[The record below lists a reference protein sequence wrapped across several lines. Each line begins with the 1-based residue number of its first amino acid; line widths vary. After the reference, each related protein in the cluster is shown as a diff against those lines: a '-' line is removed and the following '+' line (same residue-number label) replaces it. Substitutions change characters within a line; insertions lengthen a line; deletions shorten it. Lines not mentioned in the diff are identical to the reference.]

1 MRCSL
6 TGSREGSDKHGD
18 DGQQQGGE
26 VQDVTPDD
34 PKQSG
39 DGSPNQ
45 DVGGHGLVPNS
56 PEARYREVLSI
67 PVISRPLFP
76 GVIMPVMVQ
85 DNRVI
90 KELIDIRKQGYAR
103 MVVLSIHVFY

>member
-1 MRCSL
+1 MHSIFFVQCSL
-6 TGSREGSDKHGD
+6 TGSREDSDNHDGG
-18 DGQQQGGE
+18 DGQQQQQMGE

-34 PKQSG
+34 AAQRG

-45 DVGGHGLVPNS
+45 DVRGHGLVPNS

-67 PVISRPLFP
+67 PVVRRPLFP

-90 KELIDIRKQGYAR
+90 KELIDIRKQGYA
-103 MVVLSIHVFY
+103 

>member
-1 MRCSL
+1 
-6 TGSREGSDKHGD
+6 
-18 DGQQQGGE
+18 

-34 PKQSG
+34 ATQRG
-39 DGSPNQ
+39 DGLPNQ

-67 PVISRPLFP
+67 PVVRRPLFP

-90 KELIDIRKQGYAR
+90 KELIDIRKQGYAM
-103 MVVLSIHVFY
+103 MVAIVLYI

>member
-1 MRCSL
+1 
-6 TGSREGSDKHGD
+6 
-18 DGQQQGGE
+18 

-34 PKQSG
+34 AKQSN
-39 DGSPNQ
+39 GSSLDQ
-45 DVGGHGLVPNS
+45 DKVGGHGLVPNS

-67 PVISRPLFP
+67 PVVRRPLFP

-90 KELIDIRKQGYAR
+90 KELIDIRKQG
-103 MVVLSIHVFY
+103 